1 VFDHSGAEFVAMLV
15 RETLRV
21 AIGALTA
28 NKMRSLLTM
37 LGIIIGIGSVITM
50 MALGRGAQQ
59 QVTDRIEAMGTTL
72 LRVGAS
78 RVRWGGV
85 GSADIAPLNLN
96 DVAAIRER
104 ARHVVAVQA
113 QQDRDMN
120 VQFSR
125 SNSRVQIT
133 GTSANY
139 LTVRKYQ
146 MAAGRMFTDAENRR
160 LKRVA
165 VLGWDVL
172 EELELDNPWAVIG
185 QHIRLQ
191 GMRFEV
197 IGVMAFK
204 GMAGGR
210 QANEQVLIPIRTARF
225 RLFGRERLNDI
236 FVLARDESSIPHA
249 MAELQ
254 QVIRRSHR
262 IMPGEENDFTVRSQ
276 VDFLE
281 ALNQSAATF
290 TLLLAG
296 IAGVSLL
303 VGGIGIMNIML
314 VSVTERTHEIGVRKA
329 VGATRGNILVQF
341 LTEAVV
347 ICLIG
352 GAIGVAAGVSSAWFL
367 GQAFTWS
374 VAVSP
379 PTIALAVAYA
389 GALGILF
396 GVWPAHRAARL
407 DAVEALRYE
416 H

>member
-1 VFDHSGAEFVAMLV
+1 MLIG
-15 RETLRV
+15 EILRV

-37 LGIIIGIGSVITM
+37 LGIVIGIGSVIAM
-50 MALGRGAQQ
+50 VGLGRGAQR

-72 LRVGAS
+72 LRVGAA

-85 GSADIAPLNLN
+85 GTADIAPLSLS

-104 ARHVVAVQA
+104 ARYVAAVQP

-120 VQFSR
+120 VQFSQT
-125 SNSRVQIT
+125 NLRVQVT
-133 GTSANY
+133 GTSPNY
-139 LTVRKYQ
+139 MQVRKYR
-146 MAAGRMFTDAENRR
+146 MAAGRMFTDAENRG

-165 VLGWDVL
+165 VLGWAVL
-172 EELELDNPWAVIG
+172 EELGLDNPWAIIG
-185 QHIRLQ
+185 QPIRIQ
-191 GMRFEV
+191 GMQFDV
-197 IGVMAFK
+197 VGVMALK

-210 QANEQVLIPIRTARF
+210 DDNEQILIPIRTARY

-236 FVLARDESSIPHA
+236 FVLARNEESIPFA

-262 IMPGEENDFTVRSQ
+262 IRPGQQDDFTIRSQ

-281 ALNQSAATF
+281 TLNESTGTF

-329 VGATRGNILVQF
+329 LGATRGNILLQF

-347 ICLIG
+347 ICTIG
-352 GAIGVAAGVSSAWFL
+352 GIIGVSAGIAGARLLAETFAW
-367 GQAFTWS
+367 
-374 VAVSP
+374 
-379 PTIALAVAYA
+379 TISIDPKTAALAVAYA
-389 GALGILF
+389 GGIGILF
-396 GVWPAHRAARL
+396 GVWPAQRAARL
-407 DAVEALRYE
+407 DAIDALRYE